1 MTAQQEHAAPAAT
14 GAPGRGA
21 VLIGSP
27 LLLVGVALAA
37 ANLRPA
43 ITSVGPLLGEV
54 RRSLGA
60 SEVWAS
66 VLTAVPT
73 ICFGVAAAAVPVLAR
88 RLGLNKAVSLAL
100 ALLTAGLILRVFG
113 GAAVVLGGTFVAAGG
128 IAIGNVLVPVVV
140 KQAFP
145 DRVGTVT
152 AVYTAALMA
161 GGGTAAA
168 ATPWLERWIGD
179 WRVTLAS
186 WAVLSVAALLVWS
199 VAARRTAEGTAAQTA
214 AASPAEESRSLLRSP
229 LAWLITVFFGLQAG
243 ASYILM
249 GWVAEVWVSEGASK
263 STAGLL
269 LGLLA
274 IAAFPTTMVLVPMA
288 MRRASQSWWVVG
300 LLGVQLLGALGLL
313 ISPASVPWLW
323 AALLGGGMGVF
334 PLSLGLLV
342 LRARSVAD
350 TARLSA
356 MTQGF
361 GYVIAFGGPFL
372 FGLLHQ
378 STGSWTLPLLMLL
391 AVLAVDMV
399 LGYIA
404 GRPKHV

>member
-1 MTAQQEHAAPAAT
+1 MTAQQEHAAAPPVAKS
-14 GAPGRGA
+14 APGRGA
-21 VLIGSP
+21 VLVGSP

-54 RRSLGA
+54 RTSLGA
-60 SEVWAS
+60 SELWAS

-73 ICFGVAAAAVPVLAR
+73 ICFGVAAAAVPLLAR
-88 RLGLNKAVSLAL
+88 RLGLNKAVGLAL
-100 ALLTAGLILRVFG
+100 AVLTAGLILRVVG
-113 GAAVVLGGTFVAAGG
+113 GSAVLLAGTFVAAGG

-168 ATPWLERWIGD
+168 ATPWLERLIGD

-186 WAVLSVAALLVWS
+186 WALLSVAALLVWS
-199 VAARRTAEGTAAQTA
+199 VAARRTEERTEAQA
-214 AASPAEESRSLLRSP
+214 AASAEVGPSLLRSP
-229 LAWLITVFFGLQAG
+229 LAWLITLFFGLQAG
-243 ASYILM
+243 TSYILM
-249 GWVAEVWVSEGASK
+249 GWVAQLWVSEGASK

-288 MRRASQSWWVVG
+288 MRRTSQSLWVVG
-300 LLGVQLLGALGLL
+300 LLALQLLGALGLL
-313 ISPASVPWLW
+313 VAPTSVPWLW

-378 STGSWTLPLLMLL
+378 STGNWTLPLVMLVV
-391 AVLAVDMV
+391 VLAVDMV
-399 LGYIA
+399 LGYIV

>member
-1 MTAQQEHAAPAAT
+1 MTAQQQRVAPVAAKSE
-14 GAPGRGA
+14 PGRGA
-21 VLIGSP
+21 VLVGSP

-54 RRSLGA
+54 RTSLGA

-73 ICFGVAAAAVPVLAR
+73 ICFGVAAAAVPLLAR
-88 RLGLNKAVSLAL
+88 RLGLSKAVALAL
-100 ALLTAGLILRVFG
+100 AVLTAGLILRVVG
-113 GAAVVLGGTFVAAGG
+113 GSAVLLAGTFVAAGG

-145 DRVGTVT
+145 ERVGTVT

-168 ATPWLERWIGD
+168 ATPWLERVLGD
-179 WRVTLAS
+179 WRFTLAS

-199 VAARRTAEGTAAQTA
+199 VATRRTEERAVA
-214 AASPAEESRSLLRSP
+214 AATVSEEGRSLLYSP
-229 LAWLITVFFGLQAG
+229 LAWLMTLFFGLQAG

-249 GWVAEVWVSEGASK
+249 GWVAELWVSEGASK

-274 IAAFPTTMVLVPMA
+274 VAAFPTTMVIVPMA
-288 MRRASQSWWVVG
+288 MRRPSQSWWVVG
-300 LLGVQLLGALGLL
+300 LLALQLAGALGLL
-313 ISPASVPWLW
+313 VAPSTMPWLW
-323 AALLGGGMGVF
+323 AVLLGGGMGVF

-342 LRARSVAD
+342 LRARSVSD

-372 FGLLHQ
+372 FGLLHE
-378 STGSWTLPLLMLL
+378 STGDWTLPLVMLVV
-391 AVLAVDMV
+391 VLGVDMV
-399 LGYIA
+399 LGYIV